1 MLVSAD
7 SIRTPNGSAS
17 TGTPV
22 AGLLTVLLSDALV
35 LAVVSLTVAGSVL
48 TGRLRSVVVII
59 GSVIGGGVIRS
70 VVTGAGAFEPGVAAV
85 LEELTVAMVTG
96 ELDVS
101 LITPAST
108 PGVLDED
115 VVRGVSN
122 SGNTVVDPAG
132 AGSVS
137 EDTST
142 VLLELVSYFEC
153 HGERSRGK
161 SLDVGALGGTDT

>member
-1 MLVSAD
+1 MFVSAD
-7 SIRTPNGSAS
+7 SIRTPNSSAS

-22 AGLLTVLLSDALV
+22 TGLLTVLLSDAFV
-35 LAVVSLTVAGSVL
+35 LAVVRLTVTGPVV
-48 TGRLRSVVVII
+48 TGRLRSVVIT
-59 GSVIGGGVIRS
+59 GSVWGGGVIRS

-101 LITPAST
+101 LVTPASS

-115 VVRGVSN
+115 VVGGVSN
-122 SGNTVVDPAG
+122 SGNTVVDPASTG
-132 AGSVS
+132 GVS
-137 EDTST
+137 EDTSA
-142 VLLELVSYFEC
+142 VLVELVRYFEC
-153 HGERSRGK
+153 HGERSGGQ